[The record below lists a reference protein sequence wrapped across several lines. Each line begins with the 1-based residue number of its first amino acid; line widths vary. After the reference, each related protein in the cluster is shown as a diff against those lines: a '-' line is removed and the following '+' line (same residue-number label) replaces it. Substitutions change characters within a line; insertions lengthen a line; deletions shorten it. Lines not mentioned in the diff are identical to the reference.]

1 LKTASAKA
9 KGRRAAQ
16 ETRDL
21 ILAKFSDLESDDLR
35 VTPSGVTGE
44 DLLLSPKAQSI
55 LPFCFEV
62 KNQEKLNIWQS
73 LKQAKSHVSD
83 KRTPLLV
90 FKKNHEVLYVVCEF
104 EKFLDYI
111 KKEDDVPSLSY

>member
-1 LKTASAKA
+1 MKIASAKA

-16 ETRDL
+16 EVRDF
-21 ILAKFSDLESDDLR
+21 ILQKFVELQKDDIR

-44 DLLLSPKAQSI
+44 DILLSPKAQSL

-62 KNQEKLNIWQS
+62 KNQEKLNIWKC
-73 LKQAKSHVSD
+73 LKQAKNHVSD
-83 KRTPLLV
+83 KRTPLVV

-111 KKEDDVPSLSY
+111 KKENHVHSL